1 MKARTFDKKQ
11 FKSTSLNSQI
21 KHAERQL
28 QNRQQRVDT
37 ASLTLTNSIH
47 RQMTAPASLW
57 LAGGSG
63 FIISELTNSQTAATS
78 ASASTDVET
87 PLMTLIN
94 FISLLRTALPL
105 VWMFKSFYLADQ
117 NNDEGQN

>member
-1 MKARTFDKKQ
+1 
-11 FKSTSLNSQI
+11 
-21 KHAERQL
+21 
-28 QNRQQRVDT
+28 
-37 ASLTLTNSIH
+37 
-47 RQMTAPASLW
+47 MTAPASLW

>member
-1 MKARTFDKKQ
+1 MKARSVDIKR

-37 ASLTLTNSIH
+37 ASQTLTNSIH

-78 ASASTDVET
+78 ASASKDVET

>member
-1 MKARTFDKKQ
+1 VKARSVDIKR
-11 FKSTSLNSQI
+11 FKSTSLNYQI
-21 KHAERQL
+21 KHTERQL

-37 ASLTLTNSIH
+37 ASQTLTNSIH

-78 ASASTDVET
+78 ASASTEVET

>member
-1 MKARTFDKKQ
+1 VKARSVDIKR
-11 FKSTSLNSQI
+11 FKSTSLNYQI
-21 KHAERQL
+21 KHTERQL

-37 ASLTLTNSIH
+37 ASQTLTNSIH

-78 ASASTDVET
+78 ASASKDVET

>member
-1 MKARTFDKKQ
+1 M
-11 FKSTSLNSQI
+11 
-21 KHAERQL
+21 
-28 QNRQQRVDT
+28 RQQQVD
-37 ASLTLTNSIH
+37 AAAAKLISSLH

-63 FIISELTNSQTAATS
+63 FIIGELTDSQTATTHESTATEAES
-78 ASASTDVET
+78 
-87 PLMTLIN
+87 PMTILLN
-94 FISLLRTALPL
+94 FVNLLRTTLPL

>member
-1 MKARTFDKKQ
+1 MKARSVDIKR
-11 FKSTSLNSQI
+11 FKSTSLNYQI
-21 KHAERQL
+21 KHTERQL

-37 ASLTLTNSIH
+37 ASQTLTNSIH

-78 ASASTDVET
+78 ASASTEVET